1 MLAYRTVWS
10 LVFFGLVLGLQGR
23 LHMLWRAVANPA
35 SRKVIAAAAIFIS
48 INWFLFIWSIHAG
61 RATEASMGYYIFP
74 LVAVLIGRVVLGE
87 QLSRTQWVAITLAA
101 SGVLSLTVGLHI
113 VPWISLVLASTFGL
127 YGLIKKRLDLGP
139 VVSVSAEVLLLCPLG
154 LGWLVYLHSSGQGGA
169 FGQDLTQSLLLMAA
183 GPITAMPLIL
193 FSYGAR
199 RLTLSTVGIVQYI
212 NPTLQFLVAVLIF
225 GEPFTHGPP
234 VRLCPDLDRA
244 RCLFQ
249 QRLHSGQGAAQ
260 DGDGVGSRSRGLHEP
275 EQRRIC
281 KTLIDHVVEKSRQ
294 RGPIVVHA
302 QKNDRLAMQAKL
314 PPGEHLEKLVQRP
327 GATRQND
334 DGIGVHHHHLFCAR
348 AWFR

>member
-1 MLAYRTVWS
+1 MTDTTKGILALIAACCIWGLSGLFYKALSDVPSHEVLAHRTVWS

-35 SRKVIAAAAIFIS
+35 SRYVIAAAAIFIS
-48 INWFLFIWSIHAG
+48 VNWFLFIWSIHAG

-87 QLSRTQWVAITLAA
+87 HLSRTQWVAISLAA
-101 SGVLSLTVGLHI
+101 AGVLSLTIGLHI
-113 VPWISLVLASTFGL
+113 LPWISLVLASTFGL

-154 LGWLVYLHSSGQGGA
+154 LGWLIYLHTGQGGA

-199 RLTLSTVGIVQYI
+199 RLTMSTVGIVQYI

-225 GEPFTHGPP
+225 GEPFGAVHMIAFALIWTALA
-234 VRLCPDLDRA
+234 VYSSSAYTQDRA
-244 RCLFQ
+244 R
-249 QRLHSGQGAAQ
+249 
-260 DGDGVGSRSRGLHEP
+260 
-275 EQRRIC
+275 RRAVMVSEAE
-281 KTLIDHVVEKSRQ
+281 VVVSTKPSSETS
-294 RGPIVVHA
+294 
-302 QKNDRLAMQAKL
+302 AK
-314 PPGEHLEKLVQRP
+314 P
-327 GATRQND
+327 
-334 DGIGVHHHHLFCAR
+334 
-348 AWFR
+348 

>member
-1 MLAYRTVWS
+1 MTDTRKGVLALVAACAIWGLSGLFYKALSDVPSHEVLAHRTVWS

-225 GEPFTHGPP
+225 GEPFTTVHLIAFALIWTALA
-234 VRLCPDLDRA
+234 VYSSSAFTQDRA
-244 RCLFQ
+244 R
-249 QRLHSGQGAAQ
+249 
-260 DGDGVGSRSRGLHEP
+260 
-275 EQRRIC
+275 RR
-281 KTLIDHVVEKSRQ
+281 TVMVSEAEVVVSTN
-294 RGPIVVHA
+294 PSSDA
-302 QKNDRLAMQAKL
+302 SAK
-314 PPGEHLEKLVQRP
+314 P
-327 GATRQND
+327 
-334 DGIGVHHHHLFCAR
+334 
-348 AWFR
+348 

>member
-1 MLAYRTVWS
+1 MTDTTKGILALIAACCIWGVSGLVYKALSDVPSHEVLAHRTVWS

-35 SRKVIAAAAIFIS
+35 SRYVIAAAAIFIS
-48 INWFLFIWSIHAG
+48 VNWFLFIWSIHAG

-87 QLSRTQWVAITLAA
+87 HLSRTQWVAISLAA
-101 SGVLSLTVGLHI
+101 AGVLSLTIGLHI
-113 VPWISLVLASTFGL
+113 LPWISLVLASTFGL

-154 LGWLVYLHSSGQGGA
+154 LGWLIYLHTGQGGA

-199 RLTLSTVGIVQYI
+199 RLTMSTVGIVQYI

-225 GEPFTHGPP
+225 GEPFGAVHMIAFALIWTALA
-234 VRLCPDLDRA
+234 VYSSSAYTQDRA
-244 RCLFQ
+244 R
-249 QRLHSGQGAAQ
+249 
-260 DGDGVGSRSRGLHEP
+260 
-275 EQRRIC
+275 RRAVMVSEAE
-281 KTLIDHVVEKSRQ
+281 VVVSTKPSSETS
-294 RGPIVVHA
+294 
-302 QKNDRLAMQAKL
+302 AK
-314 PPGEHLEKLVQRP
+314 P
-327 GATRQND
+327 
-334 DGIGVHHHHLFCAR
+334 
-348 AWFR
+348 

>member
-1 MLAYRTVWS
+1 MTDTTKGILALIAACCIWGLSGLFYKALSDVPSHEVLAHRTVWS

-35 SRKVIAAAAIFIS
+35 SRYVIAAAAIFIS
-48 INWFLFIWSIHAG
+48 VNWFLFIWSIHAG

-87 QLSRTQWVAITLAA
+87 HLSRTQWVAISLAA
-101 SGVLSLTVGLHI
+101 AGVLSLTIGLHI
-113 VPWISLVLASTFGL
+113 LPWISLVLASTFGL

-154 LGWLVYLHSSGQGGA
+154 LGWLIYLHTGQGGS

-199 RLTLSTVGIVQYI
+199 RLTMSTVGIVQYI

-225 GEPFTHGPP
+225 GEPFGAVHMIAFALIWTALA
-234 VRLCPDLDRA
+234 VYSSSAYTQDRA
-244 RCLFQ
+244 R
-249 QRLHSGQGAAQ
+249 
-260 DGDGVGSRSRGLHEP
+260 
-275 EQRRIC
+275 RRAVMVSEAE
-281 KTLIDHVVEKSRQ
+281 VVVSTKPSSD
-294 RGPIVVHA
+294 A
-302 QKNDRLAMQAKL
+302 SAK
-314 PPGEHLEKLVQRP
+314 P
-327 GATRQND
+327 
-334 DGIGVHHHHLFCAR
+334 
-348 AWFR
+348 

>member
-1 MLAYRTVWS
+1 MTDTTKGILALIAACCIWGLSGLFYKALSDVPSHEVLAHRTVWS

-35 SRKVIAAAAIFIS
+35 SRYVIAAAAIFIS
-48 INWFLFIWSIHAG
+48 VNWFLFIWSIHAG

-87 QLSRTQWVAITLAA
+87 HLSRTQWVAISLAA
-101 SGVLSLTVGLHI
+101 AGVLSLTIGLHI
-113 VPWISLVLASTFGL
+113 LPWISLVLASTFGL

-154 LGWLVYLHSSGQGGA
+154 LGWLIYLHTGQGGS

-199 RLTLSTVGIVQYI
+199 RLTMSTVGIVQYI

-225 GEPFTHGPP
+225 GEPFGAVHMIAFALIWTALA
-234 VRLCPDLDRA
+234 VYSSSAYTQDRA
-244 RCLFQ
+244 R
-249 QRLHSGQGAAQ
+249 
-260 DGDGVGSRSRGLHEP
+260 
-275 EQRRIC
+275 RRAVMVSEAE
-281 KTLIDHVVEKSRQ
+281 VVVSTKPSSETS
-294 RGPIVVHA
+294 
-302 QKNDRLAMQAKL
+302 AK
-314 PPGEHLEKLVQRP
+314 P
-327 GATRQND
+327 
-334 DGIGVHHHHLFCAR
+334 
-348 AWFR
+348 